1 MSKKFKI
8 LTFGIVFLIIST
20 ACLAVSGGTDKNNN
34 SEKTEQE
41 NEANSPTKAAQ
52 PKESET
58 SSQTFKAYS
67 GTNPKS
73 GGLITNVTM
82 ALGADG
88 ENYDPVD
95 PSIIF
100 GPAATIHAVV
110 AVKKAPDATKF
121 SAKWFATDI
130 GEVDEPN
137 KLVDEYEIT
146 SGGSGNLDF
155 SLSPDTTFPEGN
167 YRVEI
172 YVNNKLD
179 QLEEFSIVK
188 GGPEGDSS
196 TKSSAPKYIQS
207 VTMAKGVKG
216 ADKTPVNPTSVFG
229 PKDTIHA
236 VTKFQDA
243 PDGTIFSVKWLVT
256 DIGDVAEPDT
266 VIDTFSITAGGNKNI
281 DFTLVPDKPLPK
293 GTYRVEVLV
302 NDISTW
308 EEPFE
313 VK

>member
-1 MSKKFKI
+1 MSKKLKV
-8 LTFGIVFLIIST
+8 LTFGIVFLIVST

-34 SEKTEQE
+34 SGKTEQE
-41 NEANSPTKAAQ
+41 NQASAPTIAVQ
-52 PKESET
+52 PKETET
-58 SSQTFKAYS
+58 PSQTFKAYS
-67 GTNPKS
+67 GAKPKS
-73 GGLITNVTM
+73 GGLITNVTL
-82 ALGADG
+82 ALGTDS
-88 ENYDPVD
+88 ENYDPLG
-95 PSIIF
+95 PSIVF
-100 GPAATIHAVV
+100 GPAATIHAVA
-110 AVKKAPDATKF
+110 AVKKAPDGTKF
-121 SAKWFATDI
+121 TAKWFTTDI
-130 GEVDEPN
+130 GEVDKPN

-155 SLSPDTTFPEGN
+155 SLSPDRAFPEGN

-172 YVNNKLD
+172 YVNSKLD

-188 GGPEGDSS
+188 GGPEGDAS
-196 TKSSAPKYIQS
+196 TKSTAPEYIQS
-207 VTMAKGVKG
+207 VTLAKGVKG

-229 PKDTIHA
+229 MKDTIHA

-243 PDGTIFSVKWLVT
+243 PEGTVFSVKWLVT
-256 DIGDVAEPDT
+256 DIGDVAAPDT

-302 NDISTW
+302 NDISAW